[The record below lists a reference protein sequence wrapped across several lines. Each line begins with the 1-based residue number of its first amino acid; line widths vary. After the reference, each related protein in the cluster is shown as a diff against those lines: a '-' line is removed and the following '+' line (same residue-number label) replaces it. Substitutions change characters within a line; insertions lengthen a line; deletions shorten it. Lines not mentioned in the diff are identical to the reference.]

1 MNVLDVAENSVA
13 AGAALIEITLCFTTQ
28 DSRLVVTIKDNGKGI
43 PPQML
48 AQITDPFVTSRKTRK
63 VGLGLPLFK
72 MAAELTGGSFAIESE
87 VGVGTLVRA
96 SFVTGHIDL
105 APLGDMAGTVSSLIQ
120 CNPERDFIYTVSCDG
135 DMFRADT
142 RELRAVLD
150 GVSFA
155 QPEIA
160 LWVKEYLA
168 ENTEPILKR
177 SNAI

>member
-1 MNVLDVAENSVA
+1 
-13 AGAALIEITLCFTTQ
+13 
-28 DSRLVVTIKDNGKGI
+28 
-43 PPQML
+43 
-48 AQITDPFVTSRKTRK
+48 
-63 VGLGLPLFK
+63 
-72 MAAELTGGSFAIESE
+72 ELTGGSFAIESE

-135 DMFRADT
+135 DTFRADT
-142 RELRAVLD
+142 RDLRAVLD